1 MSAGRD
7 PATVTL
13 VAVSKAQPAEL
24 MREVATAGVTDFG
37 ESYIQEA
44 LPKLDQLSDQPIEW
58 HFIGG
63 LQSNKATE
71 GRRRSDLPQLA
82 PTPTCWYLELKVSLT
97 RASSSVG

>member
-1 MSAGRD
+1 VWEELARLFRALELLVFIAGAAGAW
-7 PATVTL
+7 ATREWA
-13 VAVSKAQPAEL
+13 VAANFSPLRRSTICKRRRPCSS
-24 MREVATAGVTDFG
+24 G
-37 ESYIQEA
+37 A
-44 LPKLDQLSDQPIEW
+44 L
-58 HFIGG
+58 GG